1 MLIKNNKKNS
11 FSVLKDLLP
20 FLLKFKLRM
29 VLAFLSL
36 LIAKIASVAVP
47 IIIKEIVDLLAY
59 DNSDL
64 NLLSFLKKENFELI
78 YTLIILVFLFG
89 VIRFSATSFA
99 ELRELI
105 FSRVTQSA
113 VKEVSLR
120 VFSHLHQLSLDFHT
134 NKKTGGL
141 ARDIERGTRGI
152 KNIINFTLYSILPTL
167 IEFSLVII
175 WLAVNYRAIFSIVIL
190 ISLFFYIAFTVFVTN
205 WRSKLRREMNFYDT
219 EANSNAID
227 SLINFETVK
236 YFNNER
242 YENYRYNNNLALWKE
257 SAIKSQSSLSILNIG
272 QSFIISVSATLIIY
286 FAVIDVYSNKMTIGD
301 LVLINAFIIQLF
313 VPLNFLGVLYREIRQ
328 SLVDME
334 NLFSLTKIESDIVDT
349 ENSKEIDF
357 FSEKVEFKNVLF
369 SYGKREV
376 LKNLSFS
383 FESGKTIAI
392 VGHSGSGKSTI
403 SKLLYRLYDVKDGE
417 ISIDGTCIKKI
428 KLNSLRSIIGMVP
441 QEPVLFNGTLEFNI
455 KYGNPLVNE
464 IELKDVL
471 QSSQLSQLVKK
482 LPDGLQTIVGE
493 RGLKLSGGEKQRVA
507 IARALL
513 KKPSLMIFDEATS
526 ALDFETEKL
535 IQNQIKKILN
545 KKTILIIAHRLST
558 VKDADLILFLDRGKI
573 VESGNHDFLMNKN
586 AKYAELWKIQSS
598 KSLFN

>member
-1 MLIKNNKKNS
+1 
-11 FSVLKDLLP
+11 
-20 FLLKFKLRM
+20 
-29 VLAFLSL
+29 
-36 LIAKIASVAVP
+36 
-47 IIIKEIVDLLAY
+47 
-59 DNSDL
+59 
-64 NLLSFLKKENFELI
+64 
-78 YTLIILVFLFG
+78 
-89 VIRFSATSFA
+89 
-99 ELRELI
+99 
-105 FSRVTQSA
+105 
-113 VKEVSLR
+113 
-120 VFSHLHQLSLDFHT
+120 
-134 NKKTGGL
+134 
-141 ARDIERGTRGI
+141 
-152 KNIINFTLYSILPTL
+152 
-167 IEFSLVII
+167 
-175 WLAVNYRAIFSIVIL
+175 
-190 ISLFFYIAFTVFVTN
+190 
-205 WRSKLRREMNFYDT
+205 
-219 EANSNAID
+219 
-227 SLINFETVK
+227 
-236 YFNNER
+236 
-242 YENYRYNNNLALWKE
+242 
-257 SAIKSQSSLSILNIG
+257 
-272 QSFIISVSATLIIY
+272 
-286 FAVIDVYSNKMTIGD
+286 MTIGD

-392 VGHSGSGKSTI
+392 VGYSGSGKSTI
-403 SKLLYRLYDVKDGE
+403 SKLLYRLYDVKEGE
-417 ISIDGTCIKKI
+417 ISVDGTCIKKI
-428 KLNSLRSIIGMVP
+428 KLNSLRSMIGMVP

-455 KYGNPLVNE
+455 KYGNPLVDE

-535 IQNQIKKILN
+535 IQYQIKKILN

-558 VKDADLILFLDRGKI
+558 VKDADLILFVDRGKI
-573 VESGNHDFLMNKN
+573 VERGNHDFLMNKN